1 MKDKLLSVIFL
12 SYYSQEKI
20 QEVFRHTKEILER
33 EKIEFE
39 FIIMDDGSNDNSFEL
54 ALALESNERNVRAY
68 QLSRNFTSNYSIFA
82 GLSLCKGQCS
92 VVLPD
97 DGQPSPQSII
107 EMYRLWEK
115 GKKIIFLNRSARHDS
130 WVTNLFANSFYKV
143 MDYLADVKYPPG
155 GTETFLIDREI
166 IDIINTKIHAIN
178 TAIIPELLRL
188 GYNPSHLVYERP
200 RGDRKGSRWTF
211 KKKMRLAFDIIFSSS
226 SFPIK
231 FISYLGFFFSTI
243 SFVLII
249 LYSYVKLFGDET
261 FWGYKPQGWTSIILF
276 ISFFSGLILLSL
288 GIIAEY
294 IWRIYEEVKNR
305 PGYIIKSKE
314 PMNKED
320 V

>member
-1 MKDKLLSVIFL
+1 MNEKLLSVILL

-20 QEVFRHTKEILER
+20 QEVYRNTKEIFDK
-33 EKIEFE
+33 EKIPFE
-39 FIIMDDGSNDNSFEL
+39 FIIMDDGSNDNSFQL
-54 ALALESNERNVRAY
+54 ALALEKTEENVRAY
-68 QLSRNFTSNYSIFA
+68 QLSRNYTSNYSIFA
-82 GLSLCKGQCS
+82 GLSLTKGQCA
-92 VVLPD
+92 VILPD
-97 DGQPSPQSII
+97 DGQPSPHSVI

-115 GKKIIFLNRSARHDS
+115 GQKIIFLNRSSRNDS
-130 WVTNLFANSFYKV
+130 WATNLFANTFYKT
-143 MDYLADVKYPPG
+143 MDYLADVKYPSG

-166 IDIINTKIHAIN
+166 IDIINTRIHSIN

-188 GYNPSHLVYERP
+188 GYNPTHLFYERP
-200 RGDRKGSRWTF
+200 MGDRKGSRWTF
-211 KKKMRLAFDIIFSSS
+211 KKKMKLALDIIFSSS

-231 FISYLGFFFSTI
+231 FISFLGFFFSTI
-243 SFVLII
+243 SFILII

-305 PGYIIKSKE
+305 PGYIIK
-314 PMNKED
+314 NKD
-320 V
+320 HRSQDDI